1 MVIFM
6 YQVEMKVFGFIHK
19 INIKKVIMGL
29 LDKIKPQ
36 ERQEQVEGL
45 TAEELKFLLLKLRT
59 ATYTGHE
66 FETFYNIWV
75 KISKEL
81 ENLEK

>member
-1 MVIFM
+1 
-6 YQVEMKVFGFIHK
+6 
-19 INIKKVIMGL
+19 MGL
-29 LDKIKPQ
+29 IDKIRPQ
-36 ERQEQVEGL
+36 QKQEEVEGL

-66 FETFYNIWV
+66 FETFYTVWV

>member
-1 MVIFM
+1 
-6 YQVEMKVFGFIHK
+6 
-19 INIKKVIMGL
+19 MGL
-29 LDKIKPQ
+29 LDKMKPQ
-36 ERQEQVEGL
+36 PKQEQVESF
-45 TAEELKFLLLKLRT
+45 TAEELKFLLSKLRT

-66 FETFYNIWV
+66 FEMFYNIWV

>member
-1 MVIFM
+1 
-6 YQVEMKVFGFIHK
+6 
-19 INIKKVIMGL
+19 MGL
-29 LDKIKPQ
+29 LDKINPQ
-36 ERQEQVEGL
+36 PKQEEVNGF
-45 TAEELKFLLLKLRT
+45 TAEECKFLLLKLRS

-66 FETFYNIWV
+66 FETFYNVWV

>member
-1 MVIFM
+1 
-6 YQVEMKVFGFIHK
+6 
-19 INIKKVIMGL
+19 MGL
-29 LDKIKPQ
+29 IDKIRPQ
-36 ERQEQVEGL
+36 QKQEEAEGL
-45 TAEELKFLLLKLRT
+45 TVEELKFLLSKLRT

-66 FETFYNIWV
+66 FEMFYNIWV

>member
-1 MVIFM
+1 
-6 YQVEMKVFGFIHK
+6 
-19 INIKKVIMGL
+19 MGL

-36 ERQEQVEGL
+36 QKQEEVENL
-45 TAEELKFLLLKLRT
+45 TAEELKFLLSKLRT

-75 KISKEL
+75 KITKEL

>member
-1 MVIFM
+1 
-6 YQVEMKVFGFIHK
+6 
-19 INIKKVIMGL
+19 MGL
-29 LDKIKPQ
+29 IDKIRPQ
-36 ERQEQVEGL
+36 QRQEEVEGL
-45 TAEELKFLLLKLRT
+45 TAEELKFLLSKLRT

>member
-1 MVIFM
+1 
-6 YQVEMKVFGFIHK
+6 
-19 INIKKVIMGL
+19 MGL
-29 LDKIKPQ
+29 LDKVTPSSK
-36 ERQEQVEGL
+36 EVEGTVF
-45 TAEELKFLLLKLRT
+45 TAEELKFLLLKLRS

-75 KISKEL
+75 RISKEL

>member
-1 MVIFM
+1 
-6 YQVEMKVFGFIHK
+6 
-19 INIKKVIMGL
+19 MGL
-29 LDKIKPQ
+29 IDKIKPQ
-36 ERQEQVEGL
+36 QKQEEVEGL
-45 TAEELKFLLLKLRT
+45 TVEELKFLLSKLRT

-75 KISKEL
+75 KITKEL

>member
-1 MVIFM
+1 
-6 YQVEMKVFGFIHK
+6 
-19 INIKKVIMGL
+19 MGL

-36 ERQEQVEGL
+36 QKQEEVEGF
-45 TAEELKFLLLKLRT
+45 TAEELKFLLLKLRS

-75 KISKEL
+75 KVTKEL
-81 ENLEK
+81 EKLEK

>member
-1 MVIFM
+1 MGLFDKVNPP
-6 YQVEMKVFGFIHK
+6 QVEAEVSSF
-19 INIKKVIMGL
+19 
-29 LDKIKPQ
+29 
-36 ERQEQVEGL
+36 
-45 TAEELKFLLLKLRT
+45 TAEEYKFLLLKLRS

-75 KISKEL
+75 KITQKL

>member
-1 MVIFM
+1 
-6 YQVEMKVFGFIHK
+6 
-19 INIKKVIMGL
+19 MGL

-36 ERQEQVEGL
+36 QKQEEVDGL
-45 TAEELKFLLLKLRT
+45 TAEELKFLLSKLRT

-66 FETFYNIWV
+66 FEMFYNIWV

-81 ENLEK
+81 EILEK

>member
-1 MVIFM
+1 
-6 YQVEMKVFGFIHK
+6 
-19 INIKKVIMGL
+19 MGL
-29 LDKIKPQ
+29 IDKMKPQ
-36 ERQEQVEGL
+36 QKQEVESL

-66 FETFYNIWV
+66 FEMFYNIWV